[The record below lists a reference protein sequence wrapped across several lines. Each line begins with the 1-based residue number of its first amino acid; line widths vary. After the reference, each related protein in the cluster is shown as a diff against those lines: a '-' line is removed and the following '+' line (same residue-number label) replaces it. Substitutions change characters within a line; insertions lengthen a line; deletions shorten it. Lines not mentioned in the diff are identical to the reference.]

1 MLEIHTNTDVPTI
14 VTAGRSLALAL
25 AEYGKKPTSPE
36 CLWDFQEAHWGL
48 NRLAAGLAKSEVVIP
63 SVPYSEAQ
71 LRQFGKKD
79 IALFLP
85 EIFSTEEG
93 LKLLGRVYPQMR
105 WDIRPII
112 QEITNSV
119 RLFGW
124 MRTEKS
130 IDAPHLST
138 DEAAAVKAIKDRMGQ
153 TLNVYA
159 EAGNQ
164 SKFLTGEFL
173 DEVSTW
179 IRVLNSRARGRVV
192 EAYFYPSG
200 YCSVD

>member
-1 MLEIHTNTDVPTI
+1 MGYTT
-14 VTAGRSLALAL
+14 
-25 AEYGKKPTSPE
+25 Y
-36 CLWDFQEAHWGL
+36 F
-48 NRLAAGLAKSEVVIP
+48 
-63 SVPYSEAQ
+63 
-71 LRQFGKKD
+71 
-79 IALFLP
+79 
-85 EIFSTEEG
+85 
-93 LKLLGRVYPQMR
+93 
-105 WDIRPII
+105 

-200 YCSVD
+200 YCSVDWDLRPGSADPYLGVRSVGV